1 MKKRLEGKVALIT
14 GGTGGIGKET
24 MKLFLK
30 EGAKVAVVGT
40 NDEKLKDLKDEFR
53 DVLTI
58 RADVSKE
65 DEVKNYVD
73 KTVKEFGKIDI
84 FFNNAGIEGKVAGLV
99 EQTLED
105 FKQVL
110 DVNVTGVF
118 LGLKHV
124 IPVMKENGSGSII
137 NTSSVAGLGG
147 QPNLSPYIASKHAV
161 VGLTKAAAVEYAG
174 DNIRVN
180 SIHPAPVDTRM
191 MDSIEGMMGSDDS
204 SSAREDFEAMVPLGR
219 YAESID
225 IANVVLFLASDD
237 SRYVTGAQY
246 TIDGGMLA
254 GT

>member
-1 MKKRLEGKVALIT
+1 
-14 GGTGGIGKET
+14 
-24 MKLFLK
+24 
-30 EGAKVAVVGT
+30 
-40 NDEKLKDLKDEFR
+40 
-53 DVLTI
+53 
-58 RADVSKE
+58 
-65 DEVKNYVD
+65 
-73 KTVKEFGKIDI
+73 
-84 FFNNAGIEGKVAGLV
+84 
-99 EQTLED
+99 
-105 FKQVL
+105 
-110 DVNVTGVF
+110 
-118 LGLKHV
+118 
-124 IPVMKENGSGSII
+124 MKENGSGSII

>member
-1 MKKRLEGKVALIT
+1 MSKRLEGKVALIT

-30 EGAKVAVVGT
+30 EGAKVAVVGR
-40 NDEKLKDLKDEFR
+40 NEDKLKEIKDEFK
-53 DVLTI
+53 DVLTV

-65 DEVKNYVD
+65 EEVKNYVD

-84 FFNNAGIEGKVAGLV
+84 FFNNAGMEGQVAPLV
-99 EQTLED
+99 EQTVED

-110 DVNVTGVF
+110 DVNVIGVF

-124 IPVMKENGSGSII
+124 IPVMKEHGSGSII

-161 VGLTKAAAVEYAG
+161 VGLTKAAAVEYSS
-174 DNIRVN
+174 DQIRVN
-180 SIHPAPVDTRM
+180 SIHPAPVDTQM
-191 MDSIEGMMGSDDS
+191 MESIEGMMDSDDP
-204 SSAREDFEAMVPLGR
+204 SSAREQFEAAVPLGR

-225 IANVVLFLASDD
+225 IANVVLFLGSDD
-237 SRYVTGAQY
+237 SSYVTGAQY